1 MILYNSQGGRFFSVI
16 DIGSNSIKM
25 SMGKITSKGYS
36 ILIEEKEPLR
46 LLQANEEEIPSNRI
60 EQLIT
65 ILKHFAD
72 LAHGYESDIKVIATS
87 AMRRAKNK
95 DTICQMIRKQTDL
108 VVDIIS
114 GDDEAEYIV
123 AATLARFDI
132 KKGKYWIIDLGGGS
146 AEAVLI
152 DGRKIAQKASIPL
165 GSVVVKDTFFSPF
178 PTKPKDLKDISN
190 QIEKVIKKNIE
201 NSKCDQM
208 IVSGGTPSAVAKV
221 IQSRKE
227 NFSEHL
233 HGMTIKQ
240 DDLES
245 AAEKLL
251 DNGFEK
257 LVNRYGISQ
266 SRADLVLPSIVTILA
281 FLEFAKEK
289 KYTVSRTGLREGVI
303 CTEYLKMSKAV

>member
-25 SMGKITSKGYS
+25 SMGKITPKGYS
-36 ILIEEKEPLR
+36 ILIEEKESLR
-46 LLQANEEEIPSNRI
+46 LLQANEEEIPPNRI
-60 EQLIT
+60 DQLIV

-95 DTICQMIRKQTDL
+95 DTVCQVIRKQTDL
-108 VVDIIS
+108 SVGIIS
-114 GDDEAEYIV
+114 GDDEADYIV
-123 AATLARFDI
+123 AATLSRFDI
-132 KKGKYWIIDLGGGS
+132 KKGKYWIVDIGGGS

-152 DGRKIAQKASIPL
+152 EDRKISQKTSIPV
-165 GSVVVKDTFFSPF
+165 GAVVVKDTFFSPF
-178 PTKPKDLKDISN
+178 PTKSKDLKDISG
-190 QIEKVIKKNIE
+190 QIEKIIKKNVE
-201 NSKCDQM
+201 SSKCDQM
-208 IVSGGTPSAVAKV
+208 IISGGTPASVAKV
-221 IQSRKE
+221 IQARKE

-233 HGMTIKQ
+233 HGMAIKQ

-245 AAEKLL
+245 VAEKLL
-251 DNGFEK
+251 DKGIEK
-257 LVNRYGISQ
+257 LIHRYGISQ
-266 SRADLVLPSIVTILA
+266 SRADLVLPSILTILA

-303 CTEYLKMSKAV
+303 CTEFLKTSKGT